1 MAQTTLTSRPKEG
14 LLHRCKKVEE
24 LNLRKA
30 RIGNTQI
37 ERVFTY
43 WPTLRRLNLVI
54 AHPRAGLAIMLRD
67 V

>member
-1 MAQTTLTSRPKEG
+1 M
-14 LLHRCKKVEE
+14 EE

-37 ERVFTY
+37 ERVLTY